1 MQALK
6 DFEWPDW
13 KARHKRFRVLEM
25 FALVWSLYMLARS
38 ITLLAWMAPN
48 STWGIVV
55 QVSWWVWVMG
65 AAALWI
71 CLFFTTLLT
80 SFLVT
85 LLSALVKSNKRKS
98 HRPQKR
104 ESSTFGFTLVHFALT
119 TAALYCLITRSIDW
133 VIYLGF
139 GIAFLN
145 AIQKALKGNYF
156 YLVLN
161 TPAVL
166 VVLWGLINH
175 MPNVVLTGLI
185 LEALKDWGGMAY
197 VGLVIAKNPDSN
209 FKHGLLG
216 LFGVGANG
224 DKTI

>member
-1 MQALK
+1 MQAVK

-13 KARHKRFRVLEM
+13 KAKHKRLRVLEI
-25 FALVWSLYMLARS
+25 FALIWSLYMLARS
-38 ITLLAWMAPN
+38 VTLLAWMAPN
-48 STWGIVV
+48 IAWGTIVSL
-55 QVSWWVWVMG
+55 SWWVWVMG
-65 AAALWI
+65 AAAMWI

-80 SFLVT
+80 SVLAT
-85 LLSALVKSNKRKS
+85 LLSALIKSKKRKS
-98 HRPQKR
+98 HTPQKS
-104 ESSTFGFTLVHFALT
+104 ESSTFGFAILHFVLT
-119 TAALYCLITRSIDW
+119 TTVLYCLMDWSIDW

-139 GIAFLN
+139 GIAFSN

-161 TPAVL
+161 TPAAL

-175 MPNVVLTGLI
+175 MPYIVLAGLI

-209 FKHGLLG
+209 FRHGLPG
-216 LFGVGANG
+216 LFSVGANE